1 MTKVIWGSDENKK
14 SNPIIRGAKKG
25 GNNEFVIP
33 LMKIEVTGIQIDAAI
48 VSQFIRSLC
57 DGADVIIGGDN
68 SVKWSPESQ
77 RAEIDTHRIIGCT
90 TRAWLDDSVIYAVI
104 LLNDRSKATEYADM
118 LEKATDD
125 IYVFVPYICRLPSD
139 LDETVYV
146 DRLLPIVCLNKIVFN
161 QSVENEDR
169 SMAVTA
175 EQLEPT
181 ADKILTPAAMRSIVA
196 SNATL
201 NNESIILRGIIP
213 TENGDALVV
222 RIPELNNRRVFIGC
236 VGYEVLYFDAQGRAV
251 IATKSKL
258 FNQHKA
264 QASATQPYRL
274 AYSEDKV
281 TIWFVNG
288 NDILNNA
295 FPEKTFKPVTLIE
308 MFGGEAYLANCV
320 NGQFCLPSCCGFKTD
335 DTITVN
341 NVRVYLV
348 RIDASSGFA
357 VFEPHGMI
365 LENLKEACKISE
377 PFGDERSLII
387 VKRTDV
393 DRVEITVSQP
403 ITAKTK

>member
-14 SNPIIRGAKKG
+14 STPIIRGAKKC
-25 GNNEFVIP
+25 GNNVFVIP
-33 LMKIEVTGIQIDAAI
+33 LMKIEVAGIQIDVTI
-48 VSQFIRSLC
+48 ISRFIRSLC
-57 DGADVIIGGDN
+57 GGADVVVGGVN

-77 RAEIDTHRIIGCT
+77 RAEIDTHRIIGRT
-90 TRAWLDDSVIYAVI
+90 THAWLEDNVIYAVI
-104 LLNDRSKATEYADM
+104 LLNDRSKATEYANM

-125 IYVFVPYICRLPSD
+125 IYVFVPYICRFPSD

-146 DRLLPIVCLNKIVFN
+146 DQMLPIVCLNKIVFN
-161 QSVENEDR
+161 QSVENEES
-169 SMAVTA
+169 SMVVTA
-175 EQLEPT
+175 EQLEP
-181 ADKILTPAAMRSIVA
+181 AVDKIVTPAVMRSIAVNN
-196 SNATL
+196 SVL
-201 NNESIILRGIIP
+201 NNESIILRGIVP
-213 TENGDALVV
+213 TENGDALLV

-308 MFGGEAYLANCV
+308 MFGGKPYINAGAHSW
-320 NGQFCLPSCCGFKTD
+320 FRLPSCCEFKKD
-335 DTITVN
+335 DVITVN
-341 NVRVYLV
+341 STRVYLV
-348 RIDASSGFA
+348 EGYECSGFTA
-357 VFEPHGMI
+357 LEAEH
-365 LENLKEACKISE
+365 ENLGEAYEIAE
-377 PFGDERSLII
+377 LFGEERNLIT

-403 ITAKTK
+403 LAAKTK

>member
-14 SNPIIRGAKKG
+14 STPIIRGAKKC

-33 LMKIEVTGIQIDAAI
+33 LMKIEVAGIQIDVTT
-48 VSQFIRSLC
+48 VSRFIRSLC
-57 DGADVIIGGDN
+57 GGADVVVGGVN

-77 RAEIDTHRIIGCT
+77 RAEIDTHRIIGRT
-90 TRAWLDDSVIYAVI
+90 TRAWLEDSVIYAVI
-104 LLNDRSKATEYADM
+104 LLNDRSKATEYANM

-125 IYVFVPYICRLPSD
+125 IYVFVPYICRFPSYSN
-139 LDETVYV
+139 ETVCV
-146 DRLLPIVCLNKIVFN
+146 DRILPIVCLNKIVFN

-169 SMAVTA
+169 YVTVTA

-213 TENGDALVV
+213 TENGDALLV

-308 MFGGEAYLANCV
+308 MFGGEAYVAGIP
-320 NGQFCLPSCCGFKTD
+320 GQFRLPSCCEFKTED
-335 DTITVN
+335 VITVN
-341 NVRVYLV
+341 GTRVSLI

-357 VFEPHGMI
+357 VFEPHGKI

-377 PFGDERSLII
+377 PFGDERNLII

>member
-14 SNPIIRGAKKG
+14 STPVIRGAKKG

-33 LMKIEVTGIQIDAAI
+33 LMKIEVAGIQIDAAT
-48 VSQFIRSLC
+48 VSRFIRSLC
-57 DGADVIIGGDN
+57 DGADVVVGGVN

-77 RAEIDTHRIIGCT
+77 RAEIDTHRIIGRT
-90 TRAWLDDSVIYAVI
+90 TSAWLEDSVIYAVI
-104 LLNDRSKATEYADM
+104 LLNDRSKAIEYADM

-125 IYVFVPYICRLPSD
+125 IYVFVPYICRFPANF
-139 LDETVYV
+139 DETVWV

-201 NNESIILRGIIP
+201 NNESIILRGIVP
-213 TENGDALVV
+213 TENGDALLV

-236 VGYEVLYFDAQGRAV
+236 VGYEVLYFDAEGRAV

-308 MFGGEAYLANCV
+308 MFGGKPYINAGAHSW
-320 NGQFCLPSCCGFKTD
+320 FRLPSCCEFKKD
-335 DTITVN
+335 DVITVN
-341 NVRVYLV
+341 STRVYLV
-348 RIDASSGFA
+348 EGYECSGFMA
-357 VFEPHGMI
+357 LEAEH
-365 LENLKEACKISE
+365 ENLGEAYEIAE
-377 PFGDERSLII
+377 LFGEERNLIT

-403 ITAKTK
+403 MSAKTK

>member
-1 MTKVIWGSDENKK
+1 MTKVIWGSLKNKK
-14 SNPIIRGAKKG
+14 STPVIRGAKKC

-33 LMKIEVTGIQIDAAI
+33 LLRVEVIGIQFDAEI

-57 DGADVIIGGDN
+57 DGGVDMVVDSVN
-68 SVKWSPESQ
+68 SLTWLMESQ
-77 RAEIDTHRIIGCT
+77 RIEISTDCIIGRT
-90 TRAWLDDSVIYAVI
+90 TRAWLEDGIIYAVI
-104 LLNDRSKATEYADM
+104 LFNDRPEAIEYANM
-118 LEKATDD
+118 LENETDYID
-125 IYVFVPYICRLPSD
+125 VFVPYICRFPD
-139 LDETVYV
+139 FEIRRVN
-146 DRLLPIVCLNKIVFN
+146 RILPIVSLNKIVLN

-169 SMAVTA
+169 SMTVTM
-175 EQLEPT
+175 EQLEPV
-181 ADKILTPAAMRSIVA
+181 ADKIVTPAVMRSIVVDN
-196 SNATL
+196 SVL
-201 NNESIILRGIIP
+201 NNESIILRGITP
-213 TENGDALVV
+213 TEDGKALSI

-236 VGYEVLYFDAQGRAV
+236 VGYEVLYFDAKGRAV

-288 NDILNNA
+288 NDTLNSA

-308 MFGGEAYLANCV
+308 MFGGEAYVAGIP
-320 NGQFCLPSCCGFKTD
+320 GQFRLPSCCEFKAED
-335 DTITVN
+335 VITVN
-341 NVRVYLV
+341 GTRVGLI

-357 VFEPHGMI
+357 VFEPYGEI
-365 LENLKEACKISE
+365 LENLKEARKVAE

-403 ITAKTK
+403 LAAKTK